1 MAHILAGPARRI
13 TERTWHFLKYYTQT
27 EQEALQALSSAAGGL
42 SEAEAAGRLAQHGP
56 NKLAEGKKTPVWR
69 RLLEQLAAPMII
81 ILLCAAAVSAV
92 TAVISGESFADVI
105 IILAVVCIN
114 AVLGVYQESKAEKAI
129 EALQQMTAATSK
141 VLRGGKQL
149 TLKSEQ
155 LVPGDGVVLEAGDAV
170 PADARVLESASLKV
184 EEAALTGE
192 SVPVEKHTGALALQP
207 GAKDVPLG
215 DRRNMVYMGSTVVYG
230 RGQAVVTQTGMHT
243 EMGKI
248 ATALENAQDGQTPL
262 QKKLAQ
268 LSRVLTW
275 LVLGICV
282 FVFAFSLIR
291 AGDFH
296 FDVVLSTFMV
306 AVSLAVAAI
315 PEGLAAVVTVVL
327 SIGVTNMSKRNAVIR
342 RLTAVETLGCAQVI
356 CSDKTGTLTQN
367 KMTVVEHVGEE
378 EPLAR
383 AMSLCSDAKPGENG
397 DAEGEPTEC
406 ALVNYAT
413 GVGLPKGTL
422 EAAQPR
428 VGEAPFDSGRKMMST
443 VHENN
448 GAYIQYTKGAPDVVL
463 SRCTSYAKDGKI
475 LPMTEEARAE
485 ILRQNKQMADKALR
499 VLCAASREWPQLPP
513 DFEPDTL
520 EHDLT
525 FLGLT
530 GMIDPIRPE
539 VKDAITECR
548 QAGIRPIMI
557 TGDHKD
563 TAIAIAKQLGIIET
577 ADEAITGA
585 ELNDISDDRF
595 AEVIGR
601 YSVYARVQPEH
612 KVRIVNAWRKNG
624 FVTAMTGDGVNDAPS
639 IKSADIGIGM
649 GITGTDVTKNV
660 ADMVLADDNFAT
672 IVNAVEEGR
681 RIYDNIR
688 KAIQFLLGSN
698 MSEVLS
704 VFFATLMG
712 FVILEPVHLLWI
724 NLITDCFPA
733 LALGLEKG
741 EPDLMHRK
749 PRPSTDGIFSGGLG
763 VDVAYQG
770 FMVTCVTLAAY
781 FIGHWM
787 ESGVWE
793 IAASPDGVTM
803 AFLTMSMA
811 EIFHSFNMRSQR
823 GSVFTLGS
831 HNKVLWGAML
841 LSLVLT
847 TGVIYLPGISDA
859 FGFTHISAPEY
870 AVAMA
875 LAVCVIPIV
884 ECVKFF
890 QRKAARRR
898 AEKQPA

>member
-1 MAHILAGPARRI
+1 MYGPGTPGERPGMAHILAGPARRI

-69 RLLEQLAAPMII
+69 RLLEQLADPMII

-155 LVPGDGVVLEAGDAV
+155 LVPGDVVVLEAGDAV

-367 KMTVVEHVGEE
+367 KMTVVEHWGDEA
-378 EPLAR
+378 LAAR
-383 AMSLCSDAKPGENG
+383 AASLCSDARPDDTG
-397 DAEGEPTEC
+397 AAVGEPTEA
-406 ALVNYAT
+406 ALVNWAT
-413 GVGLPKGTL
+413 GLGLEKPAL
-422 EAAQPR
+422 EREAPR
-428 VGEAPFDSGRKMMST
+428 VGEAPFDSMRKMMST
-443 VHENN
+443 VHKTAD
-448 GAYIQYTKGAPDVVL
+448 GCVQYTKGAPDEVL
-463 SRCTSYAKDGKI
+463 RRCTHIWQGGQAVP
-475 LPMTEEARAE
+475 LTPA
-485 ILRQNKQMADKALR
+485 LRGEVLAANKAMADKALR
-499 VLCAASREWPQLPP
+499 VLACAMRAWPQPP
-513 DFEPDTL
+513 QDTSPENL
-520 EHDLT
+520 EQGLT
-525 FLGLT
+525 FLGLA

-539 VKDAITECR
+539 VKAAIAECR
-548 QAGIRPIMI
+548 EAGIRPVMI
-557 TGDHKD
+557 TGDHRD
-563 TAIAIAKQLGIIET
+563 TAVAIARQLGILD
-577 ADEAITGA
+577 DEKAAITGA
-585 ELNDISDDRF
+585 QLDELSDEAR
-595 AEVIGR
+595 G
-601 YSVYARVQPEH
+601 RVQRVCARAARAQGAH
-612 KVRIVNAWRKNG
+612 CKRLAQARLR
-624 FVTAMTGDGVNDAPS
+624 DGHD
-639 IKSADIGIGM
+639 
-649 GITGTDVTKNV
+649 
-660 ADMVLADDNFAT
+660 
-672 IVNAVEEGR
+672 GR
-681 RIYDNIR
+681 RR
-688 KAIQFLLGSN
+688 ERCAQHQGRRHWR
-698 MSEVLS
+698 
-704 VFFATLMG
+704 G
-712 FVILEPVHLLWI
+712 H
-724 NLITDCFPA
+724 
-733 LALGLEKG
+733 GH
-741 EPDLMHRK
+741 HRH
-749 PRPSTDGIFSGGLG
+749 RRD
-763 VDVAYQG
+763 
-770 FMVTCVTLAAY
+770 
-781 FIGHWM
+781 
-787 ESGVWE
+787 EE
-793 IAASPDGVTM
+793 
-803 AFLTMSMA
+803 
-811 EIFHSFNMRSQR
+811 R
-823 GSVFTLGS
+823 GR
-831 HNKVLWGAML
+831 HGA
-841 LSLVLT
+841 
-847 TGVIYLPGISDA
+847 G
-859 FGFTHISAPEY
+859 
-870 AVAMA
+870 
-875 LAVCVIPIV
+875 
-884 ECVKFF
+884 
-890 QRKAARRR
+890 RR
-898 AEKQPA
+898 

>member
-1 MAHILAGPARRI
+1 
-13 TERTWHFLKYYTQT
+13 
-27 EQEALQALSSAAGGL
+27 
-42 SEAEAAGRLAQHGP
+42 
-56 NKLAEGKKTPVWR
+56 
-69 RLLEQLAAPMII
+69 
-81 ILLCAAAVSAV
+81 
-92 TAVISGESFADVI
+92 
-105 IILAVVCIN
+105 
-114 AVLGVYQESKAEKAI
+114 
-129 EALQQMTAATSK
+129 
-141 VLRGGKQL
+141 
-149 TLKSEQ
+149 
-155 LVPGDGVVLEAGDAV
+155 
-170 PADARVLESASLKV
+170 
-184 EEAALTGE
+184 
-192 SVPVEKHTGALALQP
+192 
-207 GAKDVPLG
+207 
-215 DRRNMVYMGSTVVYG
+215 
-230 RGQAVVTQTGMHT
+230 
-243 EMGKI
+243 
-248 ATALENAQDGQTPL
+248 
-262 QKKLAQ
+262 
-268 LSRVLTW
+268 
-275 LVLGICV
+275 
-282 FVFAFSLIR
+282 
-291 AGDFH
+291 
-296 FDVVLSTFMV
+296 
-306 AVSLAVAAI
+306 
-315 PEGLAAVVTVVL
+315 
-327 SIGVTNMSKRNAVIR
+327 
-342 RLTAVETLGCAQVI
+342 
-356 CSDKTGTLTQN
+356 
-367 KMTVVEHVGEE
+367 
-378 EPLAR
+378 
-383 AMSLCSDAKPGENG
+383 
-397 DAEGEPTEC
+397 
-406 ALVNYAT
+406 
-413 GVGLPKGTL
+413 
-422 EAAQPR
+422 
-428 VGEAPFDSGRKMMST
+428 
-443 VHENN
+443 
-448 GAYIQYTKGAPDVVL
+448 
-463 SRCTSYAKDGKI
+463 
-475 LPMTEEARAE
+475 
-485 ILRQNKQMADKALR
+485 
-499 VLCAASREWPQLPP
+499 
-513 DFEPDTL
+513 
-520 EHDLT
+520 
-525 FLGLT
+525 
-530 GMIDPIRPE
+530 
-539 VKDAITECR
+539 
-548 QAGIRPIMI
+548 
-557 TGDHKD
+557 
-563 TAIAIAKQLGIIET
+563 
-577 ADEAITGA
+577 
-585 ELNDISDDRF
+585 
-595 AEVIGR
+595 
-601 YSVYARVQPEH
+601 
-612 KVRIVNAWRKNG
+612 
-624 FVTAMTGDGVNDAPS
+624 
-639 IKSADIGIGM
+639 M